1 MQSEDGRI
9 FLKFSQEAPGNL
21 WTPIKLLRESDKSF
35 DFRLRQQ
42 FTLLKNGVDN
52 DINSVWKAFQTI
64 FNSVKPLVTYR
75 PVFKDYFYQVSCLD
89 FDYANLLLYQL
100 IGFERALRR

>member
-9 FLKFSQEAPGNL
+9 SLKFSQEAPGNL

-42 FTLLKNGVDN
+42 FTLIKNGVDK

-64 FNSVKPLVTYR
+64 FNSVKPLLTYR
-75 PVFKDYFYQVSCLD
+75 PVFKDYFYQVSCLKV
-89 FDYANLLLYQL
+89 Q
-100 IGFERALRR
+100 I